1 MKNSTRAM
9 MIDIETLDTKASSVV
24 IQTACVIFDYN
35 DKGQVSII
43 GEGNSFLNVGDQLKI
58 GRTISEDTVKFWL
71 SNSDNQGVLGDI
83 LSQGS
88 KFEKGQLK
96 DMVQDTLTL
105 FKDTPDV
112 VEIWSQGPTFDI
124 IILED
129 MCKQLGLQVPWKFY
143 QVRDLRTV
151 QKFVGDDA
159 KSIKMKAENS
169 NHNALDDCHSQIKLL
184 QHFIKKAKK

>member
-24 IQTACVIFDYN
+24 IQIAAVSFLYN
-35 DKGQVSII
+35 DKGQVEII
-43 GEGNSFLNVGDQLKI
+43 GELDIKLPAHVQMAI
-58 GRTISEDTVKFWL
+58 GRTISLDTVKFWL
-71 SNSDNQGVLGDI
+71 NTPKQQKLLGELLAPSEEQGYIPGLNE
-83 LSQGS
+83 
-88 KFEKGQLK
+88 FEEFCRAHK
-96 DMVQDTLTL
+96 
-105 FKDTPDV
+105 PC
-112 VEIWSQGPTFDI
+112 EYWSQGPTFDM

-129 MCKQLGLQVPWKFY
+129 MSYDQGISVPWKFY